1 MPGSR
6 LLEALGSG
14 DGDRTRSGVGMDTTA
29 KTFLSLF
36 LLIVGGLFVMTGA
49 PVFHVLPTDLAN
61 AFALACVL
69 FAIIVLVF
77 VPAKR

>member
-1 MPGSR
+1 MKKLYQSIDQR
-6 LLEALGSG
+6 DHVAEASQKCQFVAITQQANTNPMKTIDGHPEG
-14 DGDRTRSGVGMDTTA
+14 D
-29 KTFLSLF
+29 
-36 LLIVGGLFVMTGA
+36 A

-69 FAIIVLVF
+69 FAIILLVF

>member
-1 MPGSR
+1 
-6 LLEALGSG
+6 
-14 DGDRTRSGVGMDTTA
+14 MDTTA
-29 KTFLSLF
+29 KMFLSLF
-36 LLIVGGLFVMTGA
+36 LLIVGGVFVMTGA